1 MRLLETLQ
9 EYDFDIEYYP
19 GARNYIQDALSRRSD
34 YKKAPIPR
42 ISLGSKE
49 KSPLP
54 APLALPLPPTPPCPP
69 TSTEHTELLL
79 ASGIQADEWMS
90 SLKQEYKACP
100 YFSDVLIALG
110 GGNQPEDDSETR
122 RKL

>member
-42 ISLGSKE
+42 IPLGSKE
-49 KSPLP
+49 KTTLTPPLALLPPPALP
-54 APLALPLPPTPPCPP
+54 APPTHPQSSNINRVYRVA
-69 TSTEHTELLL
+69 TS
-79 ASGIQADEWMS
+79 
-90 SLKQEYKACP
+90 
-100 YFSDVLIALG
+100 
-110 GGNQPEDDSETR
+110 
-122 RKL
+122 